1 MSYALSTDM
10 TFTVTGGRDAE
21 EYQLELSIKY
31 RFDNGAFYIDD
42 VVVIEPAVG
51 IFSPRR
57 HLAPPWLWH
66 ILESDEALRDECFA
80 DYKAREECAA
90 DDHADML
97 RRERQLGDR

>member
-21 EYQLELSIKY
+21 EYALELRIKY
-31 RFDNGAFYIDD
+31 RFEDGAFYIDE
-42 VVVIEPAVG
+42 VEVIEAGEGIYSPKPYGAPA
-51 IFSPRR
+51 
-57 HLAPPWLWH
+57 WLWR

-80 DYKAREECAA
+80 DYKAREEHAA
-90 DDHADML
+90 DDYADML